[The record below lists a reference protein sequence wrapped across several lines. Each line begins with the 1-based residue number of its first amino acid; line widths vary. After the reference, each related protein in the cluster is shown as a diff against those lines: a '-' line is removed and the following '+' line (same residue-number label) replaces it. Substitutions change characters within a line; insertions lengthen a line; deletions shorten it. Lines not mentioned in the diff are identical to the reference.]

1 MGFEI
6 DTPGKGEEITEAL
19 PEHRVRVVTGPCE
32 ERPVHVLDARVGAQ
46 RDVAARRIFDHV
58 VEVETGDAH

>member
-1 MGFEI
+1 
-6 DTPGKGEEITEAL
+6 
-19 PEHRVRVVTGPCE
+19 
-32 ERPVHVLDARVGAQ
+32 VLDARVGAQ